1 MPKLDPVM
9 TFVEV
14 VQAGSFSA
22 AAERLGMPRST
33 VSLHIKT
40 LEAELGTRLMKRST
54 RSFALTDDGQRLFDQ
69 AAGGLHALLT
79 ALENVRARPG
89 ELSGLIRIA
98 APADFPTSFLAEAV
112 TAFREMHPA
121 VRFQIMLSST
131 TRDLIDDNFDLAI
144 RIGNRG
150 SQDRV
155 ERPLQDIH
163 WRFCVS
169 RERAGEMG
177 VPRSIDEIDRFLSPA
192 PDLRRFLESTVL
204 AGEKLPPAEVTA
216 DNLVL
221 LRDLVLNGCGTALLP
236 VGMCAEA
243 IESGAVVT
251 CLADKT
257 APATRL
263 VLTFPSRADI
273 LPRVRAFADML
284 SSQF

>member
-1 MPKLDPVM
+1 MPKLDLVR

-40 LEAELGTRLMKRST
+40 LEGELGTRLMKRST

-69 AAGGLHALLT
+69 AAGGLQALLS

-98 APADFPTSFLAEAV
+98 APADFPTSFLAGAV

-155 ERPLQDIH
+155 ERPLQNIH

-177 VPRSIDEIDRFLSPA
+177 EPRSIGEIDRFLSPA
-192 PDLRRFLESTVL
+192 PDLRTFLENTVL
-204 AGEKLPPAEVTA
+204 GNEKLPSAEVTA
-216 DNLVL
+216 DNLAL
-221 LRDLVLNGCGTALLP
+221 LHDLVLGGCGTALLP
-236 VGMCAEA
+236 AGMCAEA

-257 APATRL
+257 VAVTRL

-273 LPRVRAFADML
+273 LPRVRAFADVL